1 MEPGDTVTFHFRLV
15 RGDGKVIDD
24 SFAGGEAHTAT
35 LGSGDLEP
43 RLERCL
49 VGLQPGQREVFLLDP
64 GLAFGE
70 RDETLVQNLSREDI
84 GDSVSFEP
92 GTWREFS
99 LPNGRHLAGLV
110 LESGSDWVKVDFNH
124 PLAGWPV
131 TLEVEVVAIET

>member
-1 MEPGDTVTFHFRLV
+1 VELGDIVTFHFKLA

-64 GLAFGE
+64 GMAFGE
-70 RDETLVQNLSREDI
+70 RDESLVQSLSKEDI
-84 GDSVSFEP
+84 GDGISFEP

-99 LPNGRHLAGLV
+99 LPNGQRLAGLV
-110 LESGSDWVKVDFNH
+110 LETDSDRVKVDFNH
-124 PLAGWPV
+124 PLAGWPI
-131 TLEVEVVAIET
+131 TLEIEVIAIET